1 MNLQSART
9 RKFIGMI
16 GLIAFLVF
24 YIGAVAK
31 LSAYVPDNLV
41 WQTLFYTLFGI
52 CWGFPVFP
60 LISWMNR
67 GK

>member
-1 MNLQSART
+1 MNLDNARV

-24 YIGAVAK
+24 YVGAVAK
-31 LSAYVPDNLV
+31 LSAYVPDHGAL
-41 WQTLFYTLFGI
+41 QLLFYALFGI